1 MLRLLIS
8 PSFFLFAGLLM
19 LAALLWVRK
28 DRLPAV
34 LAIALCCAFYAFCAP
49 LPTYV
54 VSRLLAVEP
63 AAECR
68 HPAAAE
74 QYVILV
80 GGATGSA
87 RSADELHRLER
98 ATFQRLV
105 YGLQLASASSASTVL
120 ISGGAEV
127 GLTNEARIAEQ
138 FALRFGWPAAR
149 LGVEEASTDTWTSA
163 VEVAQ
168 RLPRTARPVL
178 VTSAS
183 HMRRAKLAYRK
194 SGLDVIACP
203 VPDPEALIVPDSL
216 IPQGGTLGRSS
227 QLLKEILGLVTYS
240 MRSGAGTTS
249 GRSVHAIAA
258 DGTSYAD
265 NS

>member
-1 MLRLLIS
+1 VLRLLIS
-8 PSFFLFAGLLM
+8 PSFFLFSSLLV
-19 LAALLWVRK
+19 LAALLWFRK
-28 DRLPAV
+28 ERLPAV
-34 LAIALCCAFYAFCAP
+34 LATVLCCVFYVFCAP
-49 LPTYV
+49 LPAYV
-54 VSRLLAVEP
+54 VARLLAVAP

-68 HPAAAE
+68 APGNA
-74 QYVILV
+74 QSYVILV

-87 RSADELHRLER
+87 RSANELHRLER

-105 YGLQLASASSASTVL
+105 YGLQLASASPDSAVL

-149 LGVEEASTDTWTSA
+149 LGVEEMSTDTWTSA

-168 RLPRTARPVL
+168 RLPRSMRPVL

-216 IPQGGTLGRSS
+216 IPQGGALGRSS

-240 MRSGAGTTS
+240 MRSSDRTS
-249 GRSVHAIAA
+249 GL
-258 DGTSYAD
+258 
-265 NS
+265 